1 MIDSKI
7 FNFGCDARNLRLGLS
22 SNEMNSYD
30 NMSSTHSTWP
40 IILTIYNLPPRLCM
54 KHKFMMLS
62 LLISGLR
69 QPRNDIDV
77 YLAPLIEDLKIMWEK
92 CVAVFDAYLKKISI
106 FELYHFGQSMIF
118 QHIKI
123 IRVV

>member
-1 MIDSKI
+1 
-7 FNFGCDARNLRLGLS
+7 
-22 SNEMNSYD
+22 
-30 NMSSTHSTWP
+30 
-40 IILTIYNLPPRLCM
+40 M

-92 CVAVFDAYLKKISI
+92 GVAVFDAYLKKISI
-106 FELYHFGQSMIF
+106 FELYHFRQSMIF